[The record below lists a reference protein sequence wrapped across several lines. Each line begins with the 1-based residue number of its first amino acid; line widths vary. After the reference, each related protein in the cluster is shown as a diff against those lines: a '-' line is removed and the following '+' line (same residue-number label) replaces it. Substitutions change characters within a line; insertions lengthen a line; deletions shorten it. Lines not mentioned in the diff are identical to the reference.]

1 MLIKEVVQNY
11 KGKAKFVSENWGN
24 SRLAKRYGIKKY
36 PVVFV
41 EEVLVAKPE
50 DFGGWGQP
58 TGKYAPWKEPANHE
72 KFKQDVARMIDLT
85 MRDRAKAAKAIQTQT
100 ESIAEITALPN
111 LSAQD
116 LQGQRIESAD
126 LSGKIVVVEFW
137 ATWCAPCRSTLNWL
151 SELKQRHGDNLEVLA
166 IAVESDEA
174 EVRKLA
180 QALNLSA
187 RVLMGTEAMAASFGT
202 INSVPTMFV
211 FDRQGKTATI
221 FYGAPEDLHPK
232 AERLLKSIL
241 Q

>member
-1 MLIKEVVQNY
+1 M
-11 KGKAKFVSENWGN
+11 KFVSENWG
-24 SRLAKRYGIKKY
+24 SSKLAERYGIKKY

-58 TGKYAPWKEPANHE
+58 TGKYAPWKEPSSHE

-85 MRDRAKAAKAIQTQT
+85 LRDRAKAAKVIQTQT
-100 ESIAEITALPN
+100 ESIAEIAALPN
-111 LSAQD
+111 LSALD
-116 LQGQRIESAD
+116 LLGQPVDSAN
-126 LSGKIVVVEFW
+126 LNGKVVVVEFW
-137 ATWCAPCRSTLNWL
+137 ATWCAPCRPTLNWL
-151 SELKQRHGDNLEVLA
+151 SELKRQHGDSLEVLA
-166 IAVESDEA
+166 VAVESNEA

-232 AERLLKSIL
+232 AERLLKSLL

>member
-24 SRLAKRYGIKKY
+24 SRLAERYGIKKY

-58 TGKYAPWKEPANHE
+58 TGKYAPWKESASHE

-85 MRDRAKAAKAIQTQT
+85 MRDRAKAAKVIQTQT

-116 LQGQRIESAD
+116 LQGQHIESAS
-126 LSGKIVVVEFW
+126 LSGKVVVVEFW

-151 SELKQRHGDNLEVLA
+151 SELKQQHGDKLEVLA

>member
-1 MLIKEVVQNY
+1 M
-11 KGKAKFVSENWGN
+11 KFVSENWG
-24 SRLAKRYGIKKY
+24 SSKLAERYGIKKY

-58 TGKYAPWKEPANHE
+58 TGKYAPWREPASHE

-85 MRDRAKAAKAIQTQT
+85 LRDRAKAAQTIQTQT
-100 ESIAEITALPN
+100 ESIAEITALPA
-111 LSAQD
+111 LSTQD
-116 LQGQRIESAD
+116 LQGQPVEVGN
-126 LSGKIVVVEFW
+126 LSGKVVVVEFW
-137 ATWCAPCRSTLNWL
+137 ATWCAPCRSTLGWL
-151 SELKQRHGDNLEVLA
+151 SELKQQHGDNLEVLA
-166 IAVESDEA
+166 IAVESNEA

-187 RVLMGTEAMAASFGT
+187 RVVMGTEALATSFGT
-202 INSVPTMFV
+202 INSVPTMFI

-232 AERLLKSIL
+232 AERLLKSLL